1 MLIGELSKRC
11 GLSRDTI
18 RFYEKKGLI
27 AVDRKE
33 RRDNNYKE
41 YSEEILE
48 KLLTVKRLKSFGF
61 ILNEAADILDM
72 VELNEATCGNVSDK
86 ISAKVQVLDEKIREL
101 IQIRGMLLESSR
113 KCQDGCNPEK
123 PEDNCPIIVSEVDT
137 DTCGTF

>member
-1 MLIGELSKRC
+1 MLIGELSSRC

-41 YSEEILE
+41 YSEEILA
-48 KLLTVKRLKSFGF
+48 KLLTVKRLKNFGF
-61 ILNEAADILDM
+61 MLNEAADILEM
-72 VELNEATCGNVSDK
+72 IEVNGATCGNVSDK
-86 ISAKVQVLDEKIREL
+86 ISDKVRVLDEKIREL
-101 IQIRGMLLESSR
+101 IEIRGMLLESSR

-123 PEDNCPIIVSEVDT
+123 PEDNCPIIVSDRV
-137 DTCGTF
+137 